1 MRLWARKEKIVSQVA
16 NDYLAQLR
24 EVGAGELEGLEV
36 LADMHE
42 GNLEASKLD
51 QKTWQLVRIAA
62 LATLDAGPMSW
73 RMNLGLADE
82 MGMTAEEVIGTLIAI
97 APVVG
102 TARIVSAAGNIAKA
116 MNL

>member
-1 MRLWARKEKIVSQVA
+1 MTDVVD
-16 NDYLAQLR
+16 DYAGQLR
-24 EVGAGELEGLEV
+24 ELAGGELEGLEF

-42 GNLEASKLD
+42 GNLEASNLD
-51 QKTWQLVRIAA
+51 PETWQMVRIAA
-62 LATLDAGPMSW
+62 LATLDAPPLSW
-73 RMNLGLADE
+73 RGHLVLADE
-82 MGMTAEEVIGTLIAI
+82 LGMSEEQVMGTLIAI